1 MATATLTKK
10 TVKTMDSPHSE
21 VLERA
26 TRKIVRPT
34 AVELV
39 TDEIRQMILSGRI
52 SPGSVLRQEILAEEL
67 GVSRVPVREAITRLH
82 SEGLLNVVPHKGA
95 YVQELSV
102 EEVRE
107 TFNIRLRLEPWVLS
121 EAIPL
126 ITDAEINKAER
137 IVKDMDKATGGEWGA
152 LNWKLHETLYRPARC
167 EITLQMLRVLHDRC
181 DRYFRFQVVKV
192 PIREQSHAEHMQIID
207 ACRSRDVKLGTK
219 LLETHVKVASQQI
232 MGIVEAVMA
241 KADRAR

>member
-10 TVKTMDSPHSE
+10 PSKTMISPE
-21 VLERA
+21 PDVVERV

-52 SPGSVLRQEILAEEL
+52 SPGSVLRQEVLAEEL
-67 GVSRVPVREAITRLH
+67 GVSRVPVREAISRLH

-102 EEVRE
+102 DEVRE
-107 TFNIRLRLEPWVLS
+107 TFNIRLRLEPWVFS

-126 ITDAEINKAER
+126 ITDAEIGKAER
-137 IVKDMDKATGGEWGA
+137 IVKDMDKATGGEWGS

-192 PIREQSHAEHMQIID
+192 PIREQSHAEHMAIID
-207 ACRSRDVKLGTK
+207 ACRKRDVKLGTK

-232 MGIVEAVMA
+232 MSIVEAVMA
-241 KADRAR
+241 KAERAR

>member
-1 MATATLTKK
+1 MTTATLKK
-10 TVKTMDSPHSE
+10 KPAKTTNFPDSEFAGRPS
-21 VLERA
+21 
-26 TRKIVRPT
+26 RKIVRPT

-52 SPGSVLRQEILAEEL
+52 SPGSVLRQEVLAEEL

-102 EEVRE
+102 DEVRE
-107 TFNIRLRLEPWVLS
+107 TFNIRLRLEPWVFS

-126 ITDAEINKAER
+126 ITEAEIDRAER
-137 IVKDMDKATGGEWGA
+137 IVKDMDKATGGEWGS

-192 PIREQSHAEHMQIID
+192 PIREQSHTEHMEIID
-207 ACRSRDVKLGTK
+207 ACRNRDVKLGIK
-219 LLETHVKVASQQI
+219 RLETHLKIASQQI
-232 MGIVEAVMA
+232 VGIVEGVMA
-241 KADRAR
+241 KAKNIR

>member
-1 MATATLTKK
+1 
-10 TVKTMDSPHSE
+10 MDSPQPE

-52 SPGSVLRQEILAEEL
+52 SPGSVLRQEVLAEEL

-207 ACRSRDVKLGTK
+207 ACRCRDVKLGTK

>member
-1 MATATLTKK
+1 MATATLTKRPSK
-10 TVKTMDSPHSE
+10 KMISPE
-21 VLERA
+21 PEAVARV

-52 SPGSVLRQEILAEEL
+52 SPGSVLRQEVLAEEL

-102 EEVRE
+102 DEVRE
-107 TFNIRLRLEPWVLS
+107 TFNIRLRLEPWVFS

-126 ITDAEINKAER
+126 ITDAEIAKAER
-137 IVKDMDKATGGEWGA
+137 IVKDMDKATGGEWGS

-192 PIREQSHAEHMQIID
+192 PIREQSHAEHMEIID
-207 ACRSRDVKLGTK
+207 ACRNRDVKLGTK
-219 LLETHVKVASQQI
+219 LLEAHVKVASQQI
-232 MGIVEAVMA
+232 MSIVEAVMA
-241 KADRAR
+241 KAERAR

>member
-1 MATATLTKK
+1 MATAISRKK
-10 TVKTMDSPHSE
+10 NVTAVSFPEPE
-21 VLERA
+21 VIERA

-52 SPGSVLRQEILAEEL
+52 SPGSVLRQEVLAEEL
-67 GVSRVPVREAITRLH
+67 GVSRVPVREAITRLQ

-102 EEVRE
+102 DEVRE
-107 TFNIRLRLEPWVLS
+107 TFNIRLRLEPWVFS

-137 IVKDMDKATGGEWGA
+137 MVKDMDKAAGAEWGS

-192 PIREQSHAEHMQIID
+192 PIREQSHKEHMQIID
-207 ACRSRDVKLGTK
+207 ACRNRDVKLGTK

-241 KADRAR
+241 KAESAR

>member
-1 MATATLTKK
+1 MATATLKK
-10 TVKTMDSPHSE
+10 RPSKTMISPE
-21 VLERA
+21 PDVVERV

-52 SPGSVLRQEILAEEL
+52 SPGSVLRQEVLAEEL
-67 GVSRVPVREAITRLH
+67 GVSRVPVREAISRLH

-102 EEVRE
+102 DEVRE
-107 TFNIRLRLEPWVLS
+107 TFNIRVRLEPWVFS

-126 ITDAEINKAER
+126 ITDAEISKAER
-137 IVKDMDKATGGEWGA
+137 IVKDMDKATGGEWGS

-192 PIREQSHAEHMQIID
+192 PIREQSHAEHMAIID
-207 ACRSRDVKLGTK
+207 ACRNRDVKLGTR

-232 MGIVEAVMA
+232 MSIVEAVMA
-241 KADRAR
+241 KAERAR